1 MEFYYINHTGDR
13 IDLSDYPY
21 RFQSGDILDWTY
33 AYDSSE
39 GVRNRVSNFRKAIKE
54 FSLLRCGMSLM
65 RKSVQSRKCGCWM
78 KTSSYAYQNVNDGWR
93 FGR

>member
-21 RFQSGDILDWTY
+21 RFQSGDVLDWTY

-39 GVRNRVSNFRKAIKE
+39 VVRNRVSNFR
-54 FSLLRCGMSLM
+54 
-65 RKSVQSRKCGCWM
+65 
-78 KTSSYAYQNVNDGWR
+78 
-93 FGR
+93 